1 MAKVDED
8 LDLDVG
14 SDTKKGGGKMK
25 SIIIFSVIG
34 VVLIGL
40 SVALTLVLIGGD
52 KEAAPETA
60 QQAEKSAGETE
71 EKGDVAQADG
81 DSVAYLDLSPAF
93 VVNLDSKE
101 SDIRYLQINMSVMVG
116 QEDDLEMVKTH
127 MPVLRHHLNML
138 FSSLDFNDISD
149 REGKNKLTDETLKV
163 VRDALQEAAGKPVVK
178 AVFCTVGSVA
188 LE

>member
-1 MAKVDED
+1 MANVDED

-14 SDTKKGGGKMK
+14 SGGKKSGGKMK

-34 VVLIGL
+34 LLLIGL
-40 SVALTLVLIGGD
+40 SVTLTLVLLGGD
-52 KEAAPETA
+52 KEETA
-60 QQAEKSAGETE
+60 GADKQAQDAATTAEGKGEETA
-71 EKGDVAQADG
+71 VASG
-81 DSVAYLDLSPAF
+81 DSVAYMDLSPAF

-101 SDIRYLQINMSVMVG
+101 SDIRYLQINMSVMVN
-116 QEDDLEMVKTH
+116 QEADLETVKTH

-178 AVFCTVGSVA
+178 AVFFNSIVGQ
-188 LE
+188 